1 MAKKSFFKE
10 RSIARIKKLHT
21 SRAYKQYGLVEK
33 INGLDPSE
41 EGIIIKAQIVPGRFF
56 INVKN
61 GAQASRKCYHH
72 GGLIALSHP
81 ETKEQCYNSNLTPLQ
96 LREQAFSKLEKIKE
110 DEIYFTGFSFQPGWG
125 DRTKRI
131 VPLVW
136 CPEAERL
143 FAYAENMT
151 NGIKVKPY
159 KDSKK
164 VKIEGASVVLEVPSR
179 KQKKP
184 RYQFK
189 LLHVPILRSQY
200 NLASVLSIKP
210 ALIYDESREP
220 KSDRVAH
227 DLFNIRY
234 TWEKQREG
242 SNVITF
248 YPQDIAGYLGIIKE
262 AYKTYNLT
270 PLEMNPFALFS
281 RKGTEFY
288 KKLCNNILIYDPSL
302 KSKGKLRKPHISEKS
317 ILLARAIGKFGHNEI
332 AYWDPS
338 RDGKIKD
345 YDWAVKID

>member
-1 MAKKSFFKE
+1 MAKKAFFKE
-10 RSIARIKKLHT
+10 RTPAEIRKLHT
-21 SRAYKQYGLVEK
+21 NRTYKQYGLVER
-33 INGLDPSE
+33 INGLSPDE
-41 EGIIIKAQIVPGRFF
+41 EGLIIQAQIVPGRFY

-72 GGLIALSHP
+72 GDLIALNHP
-81 ETKEQCYNSNLTPLQ
+81 ETKEKCYDSDLTPLQ
-96 LREQAFSKLEKIKE
+96 LREQAFSELEKMKE
-110 DEIYFTGFSFQPGWG
+110 NEINFTGFSFQPGWG
-125 DRTKRI
+125 DRMKRI
-131 VPLVW
+131 IPFVW

-151 NGIKVKPY
+151 EGIIVKSY

-164 VKIEGASVVLEVPSR
+164 VRIEGASVVLEVPSR

-189 LLHVPILRSQY
+189 LLHVPILRSQN
-200 NLASVLSIKP
+200 NLASALSIKP
-210 ALIYDESREP
+210 ALVYDESREP

-227 DLFNIRY
+227 DLFNVRY
-234 TWEKQREG
+234 TWENQRQG
-242 SNVITF
+242 SNTITF

-288 KKLCNNILIYDPSL
+288 KKLCNNVLIFDPSL
-302 KSKGKLRKPHISEKS
+302 KTKDKLRKPHIAEKS
-317 ILLARAIGKFGHNEI
+317 ILLARAIGRFGHNEI
-332 AYWDPS
+332 AYWDPA

-345 YDWAVKID
+345 YNWAVK